1 MNMTR
6 VKAIWGIVFLS
17 IIFSWTCSWA
27 ADAPMNGYEER
38 RRATAALMEA
48 ATVWVVTEDD
58 DSIGNGSGFLVAEG
72 TVMTNAHVVKG
83 LGKGGKVYVLNEQ
96 LPLRE
101 AKIVNIVHDETEG
114 EEVGG
119 RDFALLRF
127 APPKGAKLP
136 ALSFNFDVKRMDRVS
151 AWGYPAMVTQ
161 FDKSTRELREGNSE
175 GLTPAPVVYT
185 EGTVSAIVTDR
196 LGSAVIHTAAIA
208 GGNSGGPLVNGRGEV
223 VGINTWGYTEDDE
236 GAFLNM
242 SILANDIV
250 AFLRENGVEPQFAPG
265 QTYAARARPAAPPS
279 ASARKPER
287 KPGDR
292 VREADS
298 FTVHVPDGWSVLD
311 EEDDMILLGADDD
324 SAAVGVLVAENGG
337 LSLAEVAVAYAE
349 EFEASEPVFEDD
361 FYTFRFEDDD
371 VENVVVLGDGEEKG
385 THVMIFISGD
395 GESPG
400 VGEVLDSIEDK

>member
-1 MNMTR
+1 M
-6 VKAIWGIVFLS
+6 
-17 IIFSWTCSWA
+17 
-27 ADAPMNGYEER
+27 
-38 RRATAALMEA
+38 
-48 ATVWVVTEDD
+48 
-58 DSIGNGSGFLVAEG
+58 
-72 TVMTNAHVVKG
+72 
-83 LGKGGKVYVLNEQ
+83 
-96 LPLRE
+96 
-101 AKIVNIVHDETEG
+101 
-114 EEVGG
+114 
-119 RDFALLRF
+119 
-127 APPKGAKLP
+127 P

-250 AFLRENGVEPQFAPG
+250 TFLRENGVEPQFAPG
-265 QTYAARARPAAPPS
+265 QTYVARARPAAPPS

-324 SAAVGVLVAENGG
+324 SAAVGIIVADNGG
-337 LSLAEVAVAYAE
+337 VSLARVARAYAD
-349 EFEASEPVFEDD
+349 EFGASQRPVLDDEIYQFSFSEDGVETKVFVGEASDD
-361 FYTFRFEDDD
+361 ERHFMIFIA
-371 VENVVVLGDGEEKG
+371 GDGEN
-385 THVMIFISGD
+385 
-395 GESPG
+395 PG
-400 VGEVLDSIEDK
+400 VEEVLHSIEDK